1 MINSREYQFLVELFS
16 RTEYSTLQSKVG
28 EVYKTDINLF
38 FEKLLIHCFSLE
50 DTKET
55 LLKNII
61 LQDLGEFIQVIK
73 QEFIPFLIDNQEQ
86 NESSEF
92 LNLII
97 LHENVKKEL
106 DNRLLLKAGFK
117 SFERSEFKK
126 RFQKIDDENNL
137 LTENEIRKGIQFVE
151 REAFR
156 EKFNS
161 IDKEEKTAS
170 NSYLSIWNISKYAA
184 ILLICIIPFYYYF
197 HKDTTTHQLANKTK
211 STKPTKKTTNSIKEQ
226 KIDFDLKIDSYSS
239 QTVEVLSETSYG
251 VGNIRPTIKL
261 SLHILEE
268 DKANNVLTKLKLLK
282 PRTKQILNTIDSL
295 NQIIH
300 QYRNAYTFDAK
311 QCDLFINQHFESVN
325 KSDFEVFQIHIDE
338 QKKYFLKVKDVYFEL
353 IETKKPLQLEILNYE
368 EVKSKLDGLF

>member
-16 RTEYSTLQSKVG
+16 RSEYSFINSKIKELYG
-28 EVYKTDINLF
+28 DNFHLF
-38 FEKLLIHCFSLE
+38 FEDFLNKIFSIESKTDSLT
-50 DTKET
+50 TKELFEELNVFQT
-55 LLKNII
+55 VVEN
-61 LQDLGEFIQVIK
+61 EFV
-73 QEFIPFLIDNQEQ
+73 PFLVDNYELKEGSDFFQLVIDGELIK
-86 NESSEF
+86 NELNNRS
-92 LNLII
+92 NLI
-97 LHENVKKEL
+97 E
-106 DNRLLLKAGFK
+106 AFK
-117 SFERSEFKK
+117 LIERNALKK
-126 RFQKIDDENNL
+126 RFQKIDEEDNL

-156 EKFNS
+156 EKFIS

-197 HKDTTTHQLANKTK
+197 HKDTTIHQLANKTK
-211 STKPTKKTTNSIKEQ
+211 SAQPTKKTTNSIKEP
-226 KIDFDLKIDSYSS
+226 IVDFDLKIDSYSS
-239 QTVEVLSETSYG
+239 QSVEVLSETSYG
-251 VGNIRPTIKL
+251 VGNIRPTLKL

-325 KSDFEVFQIHIDE
+325 KSDFEVLHIQLDE
-338 QKKYFLKVKDVYFEL
+338 QKKYFLKVKDVYFDLL
-353 IETKKPLQLEILNYE
+353 ITKKPLQLEILKDE
-368 EVKSKLDGLF
+368 EVKSKLDVLY